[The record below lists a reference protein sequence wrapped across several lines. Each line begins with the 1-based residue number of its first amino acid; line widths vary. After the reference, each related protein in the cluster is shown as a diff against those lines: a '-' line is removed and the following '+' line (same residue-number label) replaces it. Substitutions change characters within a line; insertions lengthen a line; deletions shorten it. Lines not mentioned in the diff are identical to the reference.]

1 MEQLLQPVAE
11 VEVEHANDQAHIG
24 VGLLCGQRSVDV
36 ADVVLLEHCHGLGVG
51 HVGLVQGLLV
61 AVVAVDDDHA
71 ELAHARLQP
80 AVGVLGD
87 DDDVDAQRAQLLE
100 HAGRQDVRAAQDD
113 VVAHGLLLRH
123 GSEGSFGRQRR
134 KPPLKRAGNLPY
146 CD

>member
-1 MEQLLQPVAE
+1 VKQLLQPVAE
-11 VEVEHANDQAHIG
+11 VEVEHAHDQAHIG
-24 VGLLCGQRSVDV
+24 VGLLCGQRRVDV
-36 ADVVLLEHCHGLGVG
+36 ADVVLLEHRHGLGVG

-87 DDDVDAQRAQLLE
+87 DDDVDAQRAELLE
-100 HAGRQDVRAAQDD
+100 HARRQDVRAAQDD